1 MEAGKDYVVP
11 SWLIHKQC
19 DVCRAR
25 KIRCDREHPCSRCL
39 GSNSQCTYSDRLKTR
54 EKRKRILLTSQYE
67 NKIDNIDRRLDEI
80 VGLLQS
86 LPANPEQT
94 PGPSP
99 RTHNVTQTSTPISAD
114 GGPAA
119 SCVVEGESSL
129 AAQFTFAN
137 DFVQRVAGITQSPQ
151 KGSGGELQERLE
163 ELSEMVA
170 AYRQHSAPEEM
181 GYPHARPLQRPRF
194 HGCELPPIQE
204 TVALIRVAESQRLA
218 GTGWIYEY
226 LPMHHFSKACLDVYF
241 SEDSSEIDFIIVNAG
256 LHSIFKDYSNIVCAE
271 DKEKYLGYAHLCR
284 GHLETALSN
293 LPLHMP
299 PTSQGIIALTFG
311 AFHSIE
317 LSKPFLA
324 WSLSSK
330 ASEMCQSLGY
340 HRISCA
346 AGGAAEDAKLRSL
359 LFWSTYF
366 IDKSLSLRLGRA
378 STIPEWT
385 ITTNRPS
392 VKDSHQHP
400 ALAYFVLWVETARC
414 QGSIYEMLYSPDA
427 TLQPDEVLR
436 ARVLRLVSDLRELE
450 EATSETNS
458 RWSRIAKDKAGDDL
472 LDFYATSDE
481 TLRLSLLTMVHRA
494 ERRPLYAAT
503 TFNTDCVRAAR
514 ATLER
519 HRDCVDIMRRSTDN
533 YLPTYFQWTLLFAPF
548 MPFVVML
555 CHVVETQDE
564 RDLERLG
571 DFVESIQAAAHVSD
585 AASKAHRL
593 FLALH
598 GIAVRHAARARAVCA
613 QDDGCDDEGHPE
625 MDWFMTALG
634 IPPPGHDT
642 ERLQGCPDPGFGH
655 RDAVAHAPMPE
666 RRAGS
671 GGAQRRLD
679 AGPPMVR
686 MGNEAELESWLCEN
700 EDIME
705 MLQ

>member
-1 MEAGKDYVVP
+1 MESGKDYVVP
-11 SWLIHKQC
+11 SWLTHKQC
-19 DVCRAR
+19 DICRAR
-25 KIRCDREHPCSRCL
+25 KIRCDREQPCSRCV
-39 GSNSQCTYSDRLKTR
+39 GSNSQCTYSDRLKIR

-86 LPANPEQT
+86 LPTNPEQT
-94 PGPSP
+94 PRTSP
-99 RTHNVTQTSTPISAD
+99 RTHNATQTSTPISAD

-137 DFVQRVAGITQSPQ
+137 DFAQRVAGITQNPQ

-170 AYRQHSAPEEM
+170 AYRQQSAPEEM

-256 LHSIFKDYSNIVCAE
+256 LHSIFKDYSNIVRAE
-271 DKEKYLGYAHLCR
+271 DKEKYLGYAYLCR
-284 GHLETALSN
+284 GHLETGLSN

-299 PTSQGIIALTFG
+299 ATSQGIIALIFG

-340 HRISCA
+340 HRISCVEN
-346 AGGAAEDAKLRSL
+346 GTAEDAKLKSL

-385 ITTNRPS
+385 ITTSRPS
-392 VKDSHQHP
+392 IKDSHQHP

-427 TLQPDEVLR
+427 ALQPDEVLR
-436 ARVLRLVSDLRELE
+436 ARVLRLVSDLQELE
-450 EATSETNS
+450 EATSETNR
-458 RWSRIAKDKAGDDL
+458 RWGRIAKDKAGDDL

-481 TLRLSLLTMVHRA
+481 TLRLSLLTMAHRA

-503 TFNTDCVRAAR
+503 TFNADCVGAAR

-548 MPFVVML
+548 MPFVVMF
-555 CHVVETQDE
+555 CHVVETQDGM
-564 RDLERLG
+564 DLERLG
-571 DFVESIQAAAHVSD
+571 DFVESIQTAAHVSD

-598 GIAVRHAARARAVCA
+598 GIAVRYIARIRPVCA
-613 QDDGCDDEGHPE
+613 QDDGCDGEGHPE

-642 ERLQGCPDPGFGH
+642 ERQQSCPDPSFGH
-655 RDAVAHAPMPE
+655 RDAAAHAAMPE
-666 RRAGS
+666 GGAGS
-671 GGAQRRLD
+671 AGAQRRLD

-700 EDIME
+700 EDLME